1 MGTQSE
7 MEAKKTSYEPFIA
20 PRPYSFELSMEML
33 DLLRKEFDPVHVVSE
48 FARLLAEKGGKEE
61 ETLAERVFGGYGA
74 QWMMKS
80 VQLGEEYPDRTYEVL
95 KEAADQTGELVFPL
109 VLQRFIE
116 IAYLGTQQF
125 RKLDIVENWAQRLVY
140 DVKDCYTFKTL
151 REKCGGEVASRWPCQ
166 HACLTALRTAAQ
178 ELNLDF
184 GVEME
189 ATMVKDGHCQFALA
203 RR

>member
-7 MEAKKTSYEPFIA
+7 IEAKKTSYEPFIA
-20 PRPYSFELSMEML
+20 PRPYSFELNTEML
-33 DLLRKEFDPVHVVSE
+33 ELLRKEFDPVRVVSE

-61 ETLAERVFGGYGA
+61 EQLAEKVFGGYGA
-74 QWMMKS
+74 QWMIKA
-80 VQLGEEYPDRTYEVL
+80 VQLGEEYPDRTYEML

-125 RKLDIVENWAQRLVY
+125 RKLTIMENWTERLVY
-140 DVKDCYTFKTL
+140 DVNDCYTFKVL
-151 REKCGGEVASRWPCQ
+151 QEKCGLEVAGRWPCR
-166 HACLTALRTAAQ
+166 HACLMALRTVGQEFHVDVRVEVEAA
-178 ELNLDF
+178 
-184 GVEME
+184 
-189 ATMVKDGHCQFALA
+189 MVKEGHCQFALN